1 MSAKLYKETRINTLS
16 NLVTFQFQR
25 IHTLEDHLITSY
37 SNNIE
42 FGHQNLAL
50 IEENNR
56 LRQII
61 ENNNHASAIC
71 NTSTSSQTSLFTYPI
86 VKISAYQPA
95 T

>member
-1 MSAKLYKETRINTLS
+1 MSATFFQETRINTLD
-16 NLVTFQFQR
+16 NLVTFQLQR
-25 IHTLEDHLITSY
+25 IHTLEDQLTTSY
-37 SNNIE
+37 TDYIE

-61 ENNNHASAIC
+61 ENINNLPVACDA
-71 NTSTSSQTSLFTYPI
+71 STSSQTPLFTYPI